1 MEQAVTPTAGTG
13 LFGSIIYIAF
23 IFGLM
28 WLIMVRPQRKRE
40 RATAQMQSEI
50 KVGQPVLLTS
60 GIYGKVVDVIN
71 DLFII
76 EIGLNKSVRVPVKK
90 SQVAGVEAPNLKIVK
105 DSAPVID
112 NTSANEVDE
121 EEYDDED

>member
-28 WLIMVRPQRKRE
+28 WLIMVRPQKKRE
-40 RATAQMQSEI
+40 RETAQMQSQI
-50 KVGQPVLLTS
+50 KVGQPVLLSS

-90 SQVAGVEAPNLKIVK
+90 SQVVGVEAPNLKIVK

-112 NTSANEVDE
+112 NTSAKEVDE